1 MLNLKKSLDDMQS
14 IAKSTQSFAAAIPAA
29 GSQSAH
35 FWKAQ
40 DTVLKECEAFSEA
53 WFKRRHEA
61 TQSALDASK
70 KLAERSMGDP
80 MAAMSILAEWQ
91 SHSMERLAADAR
103 DYLAMMTGCAA
114 AVISNEVESM
124 DETVASAKRATK
136 SAKSEPV

>member
-1 MLNLKKSLDDMQS
+1 MELSTAVKTLEQF
-14 IAKSTQSFAAAIPAA
+14 AKSTQSFATAIPAA
-29 GSQSAH
+29 GSQGAH

-61 TQSALDASK
+61 TQSALDATK

-91 SHSMERLAADAR
+91 THSMERLAEDAR

-114 AVISNEVESM
+114 AVISNEVEAV
-124 DETVASAKRATK
+124 DETVASAKSATK